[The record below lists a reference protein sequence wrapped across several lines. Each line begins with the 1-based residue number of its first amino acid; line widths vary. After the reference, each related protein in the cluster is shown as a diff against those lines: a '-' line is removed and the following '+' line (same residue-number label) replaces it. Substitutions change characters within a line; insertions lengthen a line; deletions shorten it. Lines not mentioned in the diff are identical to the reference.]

1 MRPLI
6 LNLLGTRL
14 LWHWHRRSKMRAIEK
29 EHVEAGEIDVALAW
43 HAGDARAT
51 IATLIADC
59 SYLRQQIALVDRAV
73 SRGFVRGW
81 TPKVDRPADETLARE
96 V

>member
-1 MRPLI
+1 
-6 LNLLGTRL
+6 
-14 LWHWHRRSKMRAIEK
+14 MRAIEK
-29 EHVEAGEIDVALAW
+29 QTVEMDEIDAALAW

-59 SYLRQQIALVDRAV
+59 GYLRQQIALADCTV

-81 TPKVDRPADETLARE
+81 RAKVERPDDELLARG